1 MKKLLIIAALLAS
14 ILAPTSAQAAQTTFA
29 GGPLTNL
36 DSPASIHI
44 ALSNFPTAGGLYV
57 MECVQGE
64 SGARPTLCNASVQLW
79 VSTSAG
85 ASFAPT
91 ADIVLKPTVSF
102 TSGSTVVDCR
112 ISKCGAFLRYD
123 HTLPGNLSEDQFI
136 PLTFKAGSG
145 TSTKP
150 VDEISAT
157 INGVAL
163 SSRVPTKIAYRQVA
177 ILAASAKTGSS
188 LTYASLAPACAI
200 KSKSMS
206 VIALK
211 GSGYC
216 DIAVTSPG
224 NLEFA
229 GVTAHFPLELTPG
242 VQTIS
247 SISMSSSARSVLPK
261 KTNFGELIT
270 YVSSGSC
277 TVSKNIIK
285 ASKGTCTLDVTAPG
299 LAGLYQPL
307 TTRVVTVVR

>member
-1 MKKLLIIAALLAS
+1 MKKIAMALGLVISLLV
-14 ILAPTSAQAAQTTFA
+14 PVQAQAAQTTFA

-44 ALSNFPTAGGLYV
+44 ALSNFPTTGGLYV
-57 MECVQGE
+57 MECVQGDA
-64 SGARPTLCNASVQLW
+64 GVRPTLCNAAVQLW
-79 VSTSAG
+79 VSTATG

-91 ADIVLKPTVSF
+91 ADIVLKPTASF
-102 TSGSTVVDCR
+102 TSGSTAVDCR
-112 ISKCGAFLRYD
+112 ISKCGAFIRYD
-123 HTLPGNLSEDQFI
+123 HTVPGNLSEDQFI
-136 PLTFKAGSG
+136 PLTFKAGSV
-145 TSTKP
+145 SSAKP

-163 SSRVPTKIAYRQVA
+163 SSRVPTKIAYRQIA
-177 ILAASAKTGSS
+177 ILAASAKTASA

-206 VIALK
+206 ITVLK

-229 GVTAHFPLELTPG
+229 GVTAHFPLELIPG

-247 SISMSSSARSVLPK
+247 NISMSASARSVLPK

-299 LAGLYQPL
+299 ITGLYRPF
-307 TTRVVTVVR
+307 TTRVVTVVK